1 MRSPSLSAALASGS
15 ILILIG
21 YIGNERGKSPV
32 SSTVYTTSVVKHEEF
47 AWQLNR
53 LRKGLKL

>member
-15 ILILIG
+15 ILIEIG
-21 YIGNERGKSPV
+21 YIGNQHRKSPV
-32 SSTVYTTSVVKHEEF
+32 RSTVYTTSVVKREEF